1 MFFSEHS
8 VQHAA
13 RWGDFQFR
21 NESRLAALLT
31 DTEIVWETD
40 QWCSGGATHKKLS
53 ASWGFTLLT
62 PQPGALPL
70 DPQVFPQLQI
80 CHYTTDTDDIVLL
93 MLFSGDTSA
102 DKSEFK
108 APTAKQTKKTEAN
121 LKCDDQSIEV
131 SR

>member
-1 MFFSEHS
+1 MGLHPPDPST
-8 VQHAA
+8 
-13 RWGDFQFR
+13 RG
-21 NESRLAALLT
+21 
-31 DTEIVWETD
+31 
-40 QWCSGGATHKKLS
+40 S
-53 ASWGFTLLT
+53 APR
-62 PQPGALPL
+62 PQA
-70 DPQVFPQLQI
+70 FPQLQI

-102 DKSEFK
+102 DESEFK